1 MIANIGTLN
10 KKVDIAAGVT
20 EEHRGFDTVNYKILH
35 KGIWA
40 SIEPLHGEEYYEAQR
55 VKNEEIV
62 KITIRYR
69 ETVTEG
75 CKVLYRGHVYEIQ
88 SIVDPNMS
96 HECMEL
102 RCSEKTRGAKKKT
115 SYKGWEP

>member
-1 MIANIGTLN
+1 MITNIGTLN

-20 EEHRGFDTVNYKILH
+20 EEHRGFDTVNYKIIH

-40 SIEPLHGEEYYEAQR
+40 RIEPLRGKEYYEAQR

-75 CKVLYRGHVYEIQ
+75 CKVLYRDHVYEIKN
-88 SIVDPNMS
+88 IADPDMS
-96 HECMEL
+96 HESMEL
-102 RCSEKTRGAKKKT
+102 RCVEKMRGAKKAN
-115 SYKGWEP
+115 YKGWNP